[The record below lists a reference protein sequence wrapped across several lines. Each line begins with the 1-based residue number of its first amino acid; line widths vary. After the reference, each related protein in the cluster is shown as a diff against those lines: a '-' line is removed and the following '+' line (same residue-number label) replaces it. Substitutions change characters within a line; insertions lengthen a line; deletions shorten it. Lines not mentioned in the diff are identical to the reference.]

1 MAPKP
6 SIGAEVCLRSGPR
19 CGMMGMS
26 AGSRRGITM
35 TRGSLYQI
43 QTIMV
48 VMELGVEEED
58 HCIEYK

>member
-6 SIGAEVCLRSGPR
+6 SIGAEVCSMSGPH
-19 CGMMGMS
+19 CGTMGMS

-35 TRGSLYQI
+35 TGGLLNRI
-43 QTIMV
+43 RTIV
-48 VMELGVEEED
+48 VVTELGVEED